1 MVHSFATYNQQPLP
15 GRAVVFL
22 PGWGFDGRILALAEP
37 RQAWIYPEQQLLP
50 SSLANDLNTFLTE
63 NNIRKIDI
71 IGWSMGA
78 MLAIDFA
85 LSQPEKI
92 AGVTLVSMRQSWPE
106 EEIESIRAELNSDPA
121 RQLADF
127 YRKCFLGEKKLL
139 QQFRASLEGE
149 YLSSFSLE
157 TLNQGLDY
165 LRDFQMPCSLPE
177 TIPVRILHGRRDII
191 APADEMVILPKAD
204 SRIVEGG
211 HLFFLNDSPPLIRP
225 TSKEIM
231 RQRFS
236 KAATTYDH
244 HARIQR
250 DLARRLAGLLG
261 EKASSG
267 QIKHIL
273 EIGCGTG
280 NYSEQLAKI
289 YPKAQ
294 LTAVDFAPG
303 MIVAAQAKMND
314 LSNVELLC
322 EDGEKL
328 LSRLDRKYDLI
339 TSNATLQ
346 WFTDLHKGLAAIAAG
361 LSSSGFFLASIFGPG
376 TLAELA
382 LGLSTVL
389 DQPII
394 IPARSFPG
402 SKVLQ
407 QAAEHNFSEAVIEEY
422 NFVRQYGSVNEL
434 LTSISK
440 TGTSGWQQNVPVLTR
455 QRLRKLDQWF
465 MENHKAVK
473 ATYQVFVVQGR
484 SKEKSTSSRT
494 SHR

>member
-1 MVHSFATYNQQPLP
+1 MVHSFTTLNRQPLP
-15 GRAVVFL
+15 DLAVVFL
-22 PGWGFDGRILALAEP
+22 PGWGFDGRILMLAEP
-37 RQAWIYPEQQLLP
+37 QQPWIYPEQQLLP
-50 SSLANDLNTFLTE
+50 GSLAKDLNTFLTE
-63 NNIRKIDI
+63 NNIRKVDI

-78 MLAIDFA
+78 MLAVDFA
-85 LSQPEKI
+85 LSHPEKI

-106 EEIESIRAELNSDPA
+106 EEIESIRAELNIDPA

-139 QQFRASLEGE
+139 KQFRATLGDD

-191 APADEMVILPKAD
+191 APADEMATLQNAD

-211 HLFFLNDSPPLIRP
+211 HLFFLNDSTLLMRP
-225 TSKEIM
+225 TSKERM

-236 KAATTYDH
+236 KAAATYDH
-244 HARIQR
+244 HAGIQR
-250 DLARRLAGLLG
+250 DVARRMAGLLD
-261 EKASSG
+261 KKVSSG
-267 QIKHIL
+267 QIKNIL

-280 NYSEQLAKI
+280 NYSEQLAKT
-289 YPKAQ
+289 YQKAQ

-303 MIVAAQAKMND
+303 MIVAAQAKMSD
-314 LSNVELLC
+314 LTNVELLC

-328 LSRLDRKYDLI
+328 LSKLDRKYDLI

-346 WFTDLHKGLAAIAAG
+346 WFTDLDKGLAAIAAG

-389 DQPII
+389 DQPVI

-402 SKVLQ
+402 SKVLR
-407 QAAEHNFSEAVIEEY
+407 QATERHFSEVVIEEY

-465 MENHKAVK
+465 MENHHAVK

-484 SKEKSTSSRT
+484 PKD
-494 SHR
+494 